1 MADDYRLA
9 AILAV
14 GIDTAETL
22 ALRGERAARRAR
34 EVVAGLLESRS
45 VEGGGAL
52 RSVNGPLLLAEFP
65 SALAAVQCAQRM
77 REAAADEPLLRL
89 RQGAHLGDTWFFGD
103 QALGEGVDIARRLS
117 GVAQPG
123 GILVSTEVHRQI
135 EGRIEARACRV
146 DADEVA
152 GFEQPMVAWEIIA
165 TGVPDAAVPQEPPR
179 AERIIK
185 RLRAA
190 ALAGGIERLLVPGA
204 DAQPHAETDLPADET
219 HRAELAEIEAEREA
233 ARRGA
238 FRAHL
243 TAFAA
248 VNALLLIIWFVKTPF
263 AHPWFL
269 YGVAGWGVGLAQH
282 FVATLMGKRQRREL
296 ALRLTAEQKRTLRR
310 IHRAESGWAQHLTAF
325 GTVNTC
331 LLMVNM
337 ITTPAF
343 PWFLF
348 PLAGWTVGAVS
359 HNLHFRVRRR
369 SLMERLRRL
378 GVVRGEL
385 VRMRDAAA
393 TTGRFGSLVDEAMRI
408 KDSLARQI
416 LGSEPLRS
424 RFGVDVL
431 PLLDRYLGQ
440 IRSLNERSRDLD
452 GLLST
457 LSEEQ
462 LEAEIGR
469 LSDGREAAR
478 SASVQAEYDRAIA
491 QHRQQRDS
499 LEELRGQ
506 QEILDLRIRGSVLTL
521 KRIEMDVARMKG
533 LETAQVMSS
542 LREKSEE
549 MSRYLEDL
557 RAGYRELEG

>member
-52 RSVNGPLLLAEFP
+52 RSVIGPVLVAEFP
-65 SALAAVQCAQRM
+65 SALAAVQCAMRM
-77 REAAADEPLLRL
+77 RAAASDEPLLRL
-89 RQGAHLGDTWFFGD
+89 QQGAHLGDTWFFGD
-103 QALGEGVDIARRLS
+103 QALGEGVDTARRLS

-123 GILVSTEVHRQI
+123 AILVSTEVHRQI

-152 GFEQPMVAWEIIA
+152 GFEQPLVAWEITA
-165 TGVPDAAVPQEPPR
+165 TGVPEAAVPQEPPR
-179 AERIIK
+179 TERIIK
-185 RLRAA
+185 RLRTTRAA
-190 ALAGGIERLLVPGA
+190 ALAGGIERLLVP
-204 DAQPHAETDLPADET
+204 QAETDVPLDEA

-233 ARRGA
+233 ARKGA

-296 ALRLTAEQKRTLRR
+296 ASRLTAEQKRTLRR

-478 SASVQAEYDRAIA
+478 SASVQAEYDRAID

-506 QEILDLRIRGSVLTL
+506 QEILDLRIRGSVLAL

-533 LETAQVMSS
+533 LETAQVMGS